1 MKMKILQI
9 GAVGVLIGSAAGM
22 ARADTTDT
30 LYQHKSWTVQGVT
43 FDDGSYACL
52 AEVSDPG
59 ENFSI
64 WAFQD
69 KSVELQFYSEDW
81 DFGDSDTAEMK
92 VEIDRRSP
100 WSMTGANLTGHSVFF
115 TLPNN
120 DQSGD
125 FIVEVARGNTLHL
138 RSANDDAVRDY
149 TLAGSSASIKVL
161 VDCMNSISGDS
172 NPFN

>member
-1 MKMKILQI
+1 MTFRQL
-9 GAVGVLIGSAAGM
+9 GLAGFLVCSAAPLL
-22 ARADTTDT
+22 ANTTDR
-30 LYQHKSWTVQGVT
+30 LYQHKSWIVEGVT
-43 FDDGSYACL
+43 FEDGSYACL

-59 ENFSI
+59 ESFSI
-64 WAFQD
+64 WAFPD
-69 KSVELQFYSEDW
+69 ESVELQFYSEDW
-81 DFGDSDTAEMK
+81 DFTEGETADME

-100 WSMTGANLTGHSVFF
+100 WSMTGADLTGNSVLF

-125 FIVEVARGNTLHL
+125 FVVEVARGNTLFL
-138 RSANDDAVRDY
+138 RTEAGEEVRSY

-161 VDCMNSISGDS
+161 IDCMNSISGDS